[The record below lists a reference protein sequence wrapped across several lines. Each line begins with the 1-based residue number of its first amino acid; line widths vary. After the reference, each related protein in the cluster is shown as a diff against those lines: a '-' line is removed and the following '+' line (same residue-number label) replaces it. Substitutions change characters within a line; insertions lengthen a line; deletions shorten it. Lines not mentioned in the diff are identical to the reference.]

1 MMSPELLELDR
12 ALQNLSLAE
21 QQWLLERLTQQIR
34 DRIQSTSQFVGLSSL
49 EKQLE
54 DLASDPDIQKEIKA
68 IEGEFAIAEMDGL
81 ENE

>member
-1 MMSPELLELDR
+1 MSPELLELDR

>member
-1 MMSPELLELDR
+1 MSPELLELDR

-34 DRIQSTSQFVGLSSL
+34 DRIQNTSQFADRSSL

-54 DLASDPDIQKEIKA
+54 DLASDRDIQQEIKA
-68 IEGEFAIAEMDGL
+68 IDREFAIAEMDGL